1 MKNSYQ
7 TDSETIYDHGKA
19 VWNYFNKIITNDIG
33 DMKIPDWYEEYK
45 DRILKN
51 LPNKSIIEK
60 YCIFHDCGKPL
71 CETMIEG
78 KRHFPGH
85 EQASYDT
92 WMGVTD
98 VDEHTKAQIS
108 NLIKH
113 DMLFHTEKAE
123 EILEKELSTSELCTL
138 ILSALSALHA
148 NADSFGG
155 RDSDSFKI
163 KFKNYSRRAKKVLE
177 FIFPHEY
184 VYVLVREDLSPA
196 QRAVQSCHA
205 VIEATRNFNMNGEHP
220 SVIIC
225 GIKNELTLKRQIE
238 YLTSN
243 KIKFSKFYEPD
254 INFELTA
261 IATAPI
267 SGDTRNLFK
276 KYQLLK

>member
-19 VWNYFNKIITNDIG
+19 VWNYFNEIINNDID
-33 DMKIPDWYEEYK
+33 DMRIPDWYSEYK

-51 LPNKSIIEK
+51 LPDQELIKT

-71 CETMIEG
+71 CETVIDG
-78 KRHFPGH
+78 KRHFPDH
-85 EQASYDT
+85 EQMSYDT
-92 WMGVTD
+92 WMNVSD
-98 VDEHTKAQIS
+98 VDDTTKAKIGR
-108 NLIKH
+108 LIKH
-113 DMLFHTEKAE
+113 DMLFHKEKAE
-123 EILEKELSTSELCTL
+123 DILETNLSTSELCTL

-148 NADSFGG
+148 NAYSFG
-155 RDSDSFKI
+155 DSFKI
-163 KFKNYSRRAKKVLE
+163 KFKNYSKRAKKVLE
-177 FIFPHEY
+177 TIFPHEY
-184 VYVLVREDLSPA
+184 VYILVREDLSNA

-225 GIKNELTLKRQIE
+225 GIKNEHTLKRQIE

-261 IATAPI
+261 ICTEPLSHNREI
-267 SGDTRNLFK
+267 MRR
-276 KYQLLK
+276 YQLIK